1 MIADWSLNHVCLCI
15 YIYILLCIWTILHH
29 IANIILYSCIII
41 NTIVNYVF
49 TLCMYIYILC
59 YLYLR
64 TFTRI
69 HGQNMSKP
77 SFRCSWMSNVAP
89 QASKD
94 FVSSLA
100 ADLLHTSDVSRD
112 WKRITWDNQ
121 PIEWDDWGV
130 FTMMWGHV
138 PKLVPARET
147 THLWGLCD
155 SSQSLAVDAPGDQTN
170 TGPFDIWSHGLAA
183 EMSLRSPSS

>member
-1 MIADWSLNHVCLCI
+1 MI
-15 YIYILLCIWTILHH
+15 
-29 IANIILYSCIII
+29 NIIA
-41 NTIVNYVF
+41 NYVF
-49 TLCMYIYILC
+49 TLCVYIYI
-59 YLYLR
+59 YYIYLR

-77 SFRCSWMSNVAP
+77 SFRCCWMSSNVAP

-121 PIEWDDWGV
+121 PIEWDDWGI

-155 SSQSLAVDAPGDQTN
+155 SSQSLAVDAPGDQTIP
-170 TGPFDIWSHGLAA
+170 GLLISGLDHLYVLPCCKPHGLAA
-183 EMSLRSPSS
+183 EMSPRSPSS